1 MAIFVGQQADYLL
14 LSYRSDI
21 ESFTTKSII
30 ITTNMAHPRPIPTF
44 TDDQL
49 ELLTQL
55 RERRGD
61 REYAKERIMEDA
73 QAIMRMAARV
83 ASLQLGEIP
92 HTSAL
97 IPAVMKA
104 LEARM
109 LQILQEA
116 VDLSVEAHIDAW
128 TDCWIFD
135 TVG

>member
-1 MAIFVGQQADYLL
+1 
-14 LSYRSDI
+14 
-21 ESFTTKSII
+21 
-30 ITTNMAHPRPIPTF
+30 
-44 TDDQL
+44 
-49 ELLTQL
+49 
-55 RERRGD
+55 
-61 REYAKERIMEDA
+61 MEDA